1 MTPFWHKWKMQ
12 NARLFLAHY
21 EYINSPHITYYKHL
35 LKGSCYK
42 EKAMLLLYSIPPS
55 VVSLERHFIF
65 QLNIN
70 SYRYSRS
77 SLSRGICSRIPGD
90 AKIREYSS
98 PLYKMA
104 WYLHINHTHPPITL
118 SCLDYLWYLIQC
130 KSHANSCK
138 CNVNLYLNN
147 VNVMWILASTQQ
159 VQVFLFGTF

>member
-1 MTPFWHKWKMQ
+1 MQ

-21 EYINSPHITYYKHL
+21 EYINNPHITYYKHL

-77 SLSRGICSRIPGD
+77 SLSWGICSRID
-90 AKIREYSS
+90 HSSSTSFSRLLFTLQAQIYMVSLRETFLDQIKYKVCLS
-98 PLYKMA
+98 PVL
-104 WYLHINHTHPPITL
+104 N
-118 SCLDYLWYLIQC
+118 SG
-130 KSHANSCK
+130 KS
-138 CNVNLYLNN
+138 
-147 VNVMWILASTQQ
+147 
-159 VQVFLFGTF
+159 